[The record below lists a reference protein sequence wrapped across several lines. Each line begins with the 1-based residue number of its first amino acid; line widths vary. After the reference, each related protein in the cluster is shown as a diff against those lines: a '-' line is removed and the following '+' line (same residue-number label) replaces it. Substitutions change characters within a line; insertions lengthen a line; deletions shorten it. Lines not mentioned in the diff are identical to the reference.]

1 MLSAGGQLGGVEGEV
16 LPLEA
21 EAMTVE
27 IVAIGDAQAQ
37 QQLVTLLFAVQ
48 DEGLI
53 DLQEL
58 GLGAGLDAEGAQQ
71 VVAAGLRGGCQQ
83 GQQE

>member
-1 MLSAGGQLGGVEGEV
+1 MA
-16 LPLEA
+16 
-21 EAMTVE
+21 VE

-37 QQLVTLLFAVQ
+37 QQLVALLLAVQ

-58 GLGAGLDAEGAQQ
+58 GLGVGLDAEGAQQ
-71 VVAAGLRGGCQQ
+71 VVAAGLHGGR
-83 GQQE
+83 